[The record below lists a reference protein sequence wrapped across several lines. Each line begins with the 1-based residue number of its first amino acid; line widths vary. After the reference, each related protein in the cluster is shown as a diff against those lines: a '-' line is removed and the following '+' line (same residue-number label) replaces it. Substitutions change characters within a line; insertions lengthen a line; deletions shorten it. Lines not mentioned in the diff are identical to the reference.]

1 MLLGAIIKAPRKNSF
16 LNFVF
21 RLLSKL
27 YRVTIEFYIFT
38 FILHPSSNCLLVLII
53 LWWMS
58 QDFLYTR
65 LSHLQREIVLCLPF
79 RSGCLVF
86 PFLPN
91 FLDKSFHSTLNRSGE
106 NKLPFHFLDLGEEAI
121 QFSTINS
128 GVSYGFSVD
137 ALYHTEK
144 VFFCS

>member
-1 MLLGAIIKAPRKNSF
+1 MNGVVHFLFGLLISF
-16 LNFVF
+16 LGCSLLVYRSAINFCIF
-21 RLLSKL
+21 FSCRLIS
-27 YRVTIEFYIFT
+27 F
-38 FILHPSSNCLLVLII
+38 VLII

-58 QDFLYTR
+58 QGFLYTR